1 VKRRNGEWS
10 GWDMLLGRRFVR
22 KGGRICISIKKNPV
36 VNKNMYEENGLHI
49 FCNKSLNKKKS
60 REDLFY
66 FMI

>member
-1 VKRRNGEWS
+1 MKRRNGEWS

-22 KGGRICISIKKNPV
+22 KDMHRYIKKNPV